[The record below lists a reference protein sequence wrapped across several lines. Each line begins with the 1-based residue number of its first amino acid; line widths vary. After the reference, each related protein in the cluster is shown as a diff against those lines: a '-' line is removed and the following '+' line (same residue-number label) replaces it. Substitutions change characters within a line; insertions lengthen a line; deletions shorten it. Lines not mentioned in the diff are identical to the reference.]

1 LVLVGLL
8 AAQTIAVW
16 VIIELVARGRVLH
29 DVPQ

>member
-1 LVLVGLL
+1 VGLL

-16 VIIELVARGRVLH
+16 VMIELVAGGLVLH